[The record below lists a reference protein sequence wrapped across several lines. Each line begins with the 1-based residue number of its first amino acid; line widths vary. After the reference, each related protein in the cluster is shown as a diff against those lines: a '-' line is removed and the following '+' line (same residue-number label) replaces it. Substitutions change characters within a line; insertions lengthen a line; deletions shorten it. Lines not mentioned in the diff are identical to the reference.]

1 MEVLGDLFDG
11 QRGVRVRHD
20 GADGFGAG
28 GEAAGP
34 VERLGGSP
42 IAAHRHVEA
51 HLRLRL
57 RRLGRLVLGAQP
69 KTTSSLAIAR
79 SGRT

>member
-11 QRGVRVRHD
+11 QRRVGVGHD
-20 GADGFGAG
+20 GADDLRAG
-28 GEAAGP
+28 LEVRGP
-34 VERLGGSP
+34 VEQLGGSP